1 MPTATYLGPWYS
13 VPNPDSS
20 QPSWIRHKPQT
31 VSTKWLDA
39 WGHRLS
45 PDAFTIEGYELPT
58 KDDGNDGLPDS
69 GWRKTDIVAWLA
81 SQGASAGNGYKT
93 KTTLLS
99 LVGNVLSPPVE
110 EEPVAVVVEAAVTEE
125 ILEE

>member
-13 VPNPDSS
+13 VPNSDSS
-20 QPSWIRHKPQT
+20 RPSWMRNRPQT
-31 VSTKWLDA
+31 VSTEWLDA

-45 PDAFTIEGYELPT
+45 PDHFKIEGYELPT

-69 GWRKTDIVAWLA
+69 GWRKADIMAWLD
-81 SQGASAGNGYKT
+81 SQGASAGSGYKT

-110 EEPVAVVVEAAVTEE
+110 EEPVVEAEPAEAEE